1 MLHTTVTQLIGQTPV
16 MSIDVP
22 GRNATL
28 VLKIEK
34 NNPGGSMKDRMARSM
49 VIAALEDGRLAPG
62 GTIVESSS
70 GNTGT
75 GLALAALEFGLRFIA
90 VVDHHAAPDKIRMM
104 RALGAEIRYVEGDFR
119 EDEVAVVERQR
130 LAAQLGAQ
138 LPGALFMN
146 QSDNPANPAGY
157 TGLVDELV
165 AQLPDGIDAFVGCVG
180 TGGSMTGISQRVK
193 RNNPAVRTI
202 AVEPAGSIVFGKPGH
217 PYYQSGT
224 GTPAGDEVGK
234 VLDYGCIDEGVQV
247 TDTQAFETARY
258 IARRKGL
265 LVGGSTGGAI
275 YKALEFIGAGKLTG
289 TVVTTVADGGEK
301 YLGTIF
307 DEELGWRSAAC
318 STRQSLPSWMAGYS
332 ERRGQHEGDHLRR
345 WPHRTFERG
354 AVQAEPGHRC
364 FGPDHVRHRGRAMG
378 ERGRSLASGDAR
390 RSHPEC

>member
-1 MLHTTVTQLIGQTPV
+1 MMHMSITQLIGQTPV
-16 MSIDVP
+16 MSIAVP
-22 GRNATL
+22 HRDSTL

-34 NNPGGSMKDRMARSM
+34 NNPGGSMKDRMAHSM
-49 VIAALEDGRLAPG
+49 VVAALQDGRLAPG

-146 QSDNPANPAGY
+146 QSDNPANPEGYAGY
-157 TGLVDELV
+157 VDELLS
-165 AQLPDGIDAFVGCVG
+165 QIPDSIDAFVGCVG
-180 TGGSMTGISQRVK
+180 TGGSMTGISQRLK
-193 RNNPAVRTI
+193 RHNPAIRTI

-224 GTPAGDEVGK
+224 GTPAGDEVGN
-234 VLDYGCIDEGVQV
+234 VLDYSCIDEGVQV

-258 IARRKGL
+258 IARRRGL

-275 YKALEFIGAGKLTG
+275 YKALEFIASGKLSG

-301 YLGTIF
+301 YLSTIF
-307 DEELGWRSAAC
+307 DDEWMEKRNLFDPAIAAQLDGWLMEKARAA
-318 STRQSLPSWMAGYS
+318 
-332 ERRGQHEGDHLRR
+332 
-345 WPHRTFERG
+345 
-354 AVQAEPGHRC
+354 
-364 FGPDHVRHRGRAMG
+364 
-378 ERGRSLASGDAR
+378 
-390 RSHPEC
+390 